1 MTTKRRLR
9 PRPADPR
16 QATLGLGGAERY
28 RLFFAALPP
37 EPVAAQVLAAGQRLQ
52 AQFAIEAALRLPH
65 VALYGLGEYDGIP
78 HDVIEAVRPVAD
90 TIRAKSFDAVFDA
103 VQALDAPR
111 QPVVL
116 RCGKGLFGFVA
127 LQRAIG
133 TALAGAGADRPQF
146 DSRVTP
152 HLTLFYAGGSIP
164 EQTLDEPIAWH
175 VEKFFLI
182 LSLQGHKHYESYGE
196 WSLQG

>member
-37 EPVAAQVLAAGQRLQ
+37 EPVAAQVLATGQRLQ

-65 VALYGLGEYDGIP
+65 IALYGLGEYDGIP
-78 HDVIEAVRPVAD
+78 HEVIEAVRPVAD
-90 TIRAKSFDAVFDA
+90 TIRAKSFDAIFDG
-103 VQALDAPR
+103 VQTLDAPR
-111 QPVVL
+111 QPAVL
-116 RCGKGLFGFVA
+116 RCGKGQFGFVA

-133 TALAGAGADRPQF
+133 TTLAGAGADRPQF
-146 DSRVTP
+146 DSRITP
-152 HLTLFYAGGSIP
+152 HLTLFAGGGSVP
-164 EQTLDEPIAWH
+164 ETALDQPIAWP
-175 VEKFFLI
+175 VDRFSLI
-182 LSLQGHKHYESYGE
+182 LALPDGKHLEPYGE
-196 WSLQG
+196 WRLAA